1 MIYAFLG
8 GIIFTTATTIL
19 LSKRPEEAPPPPV
32 VVESK
37 IAEKLTDVELLEKPC
52 SEKYIESHGDGLCR
66 EMFCLMMTRG
76 IDSETS
82 GSQCEQIA
90 NINNTLMILKACSFS
105 EEDSEEKRED
115 CVQVFRERK

>member
-1 MIYAFLG
+1 MVYAILG
-8 GIIFTTATTIL
+8 GIIFGAGSTFL
-19 LSKRPEEAPPPPV
+19 MLKKPEEAPPVV

>member
-1 MIYAFLG
+1 MIYAILG
-8 GIIFTTATTIL
+8 GIIFGAGSTFLIL
-19 LSKRPEEAPPPPV
+19 KKPEEAPPPPV